1 MAKFEIQTQFMY
13 DWENV
18 WEYDGE
24 LEYFDT
30 YQQARESLIE
40 FLNEMDQAYFN
51 GDIEDQY
58 DSEDYRIVEVK

>member
-1 MAKFEIQTQFMY
+1 MAKFEIQTQFIY
-13 DWENV
+13 GWENV

-30 YQQARESLIE
+30 YQRARESLDE
-40 FLNEMDQAYFN
+40 FLSEMDQAYFN

-58 DSEDYRIVEVK
+58 DGDDYRIMEVK